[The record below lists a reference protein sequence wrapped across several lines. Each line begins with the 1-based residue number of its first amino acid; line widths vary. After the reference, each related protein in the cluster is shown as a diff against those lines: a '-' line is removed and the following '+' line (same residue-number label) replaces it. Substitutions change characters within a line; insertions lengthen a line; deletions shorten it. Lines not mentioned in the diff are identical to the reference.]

1 MDSLYAEVVVKPKQP
16 VVRNVMVGLIY
27 LFAVA
32 VFLTACRQSIA
43 NSTIAILMCS
53 IPFLAVVVALNT
65 YFYRRG
71 KIEYEYLYCDDV
83 MIVAKIINK
92 SKRKNMAKIET
103 DNIELFAPVEA
114 GELNAY
120 KDLPKRDFASMKK
133 RNPVYAMVTV
143 LQGKKVRILLEPSE
157 KMLGCL
163 KIKLGTRMIQKNGVT
178 K

>member
-1 MDSLYAEVVVKPKQP
+1 
-16 VVRNVMVGLIY
+16 
-27 LFAVA
+27 
-32 VFLTACRQSIA
+32 
-43 NSTIAILMCS
+43 
-53 IPFLAVVVALNT
+53 
-65 YFYRRG
+65 
-71 KIEYEYLYCDDV
+71 

-114 GELNAY
+114 GELHAY

-157 KMLGCL
+157 KMLDCL